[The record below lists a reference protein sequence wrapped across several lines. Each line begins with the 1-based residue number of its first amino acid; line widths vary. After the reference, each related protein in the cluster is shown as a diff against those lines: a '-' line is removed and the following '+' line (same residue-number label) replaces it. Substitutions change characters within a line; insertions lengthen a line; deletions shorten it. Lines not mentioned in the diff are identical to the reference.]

1 MLKTL
6 PTAVALLL
14 ALSSSTWAFEC
25 PLLVKQLNDAVA
37 TMKTDDPKVKQA
49 KALIAEAD
57 KLHAAGKH
65 SDSVA
70 TAEKAA
76 KVLGVRLM
84 MKQMSLAQEEQV
96 KAAEQKITK

>member
-6 PTAVALLL
+6 ATAVALVL

-25 PLLVKQLNDAVA
+25 PLLVKQLNDAVG
-37 TMKTDDPKVKQA
+37 TMKADDPKVKEAQE
-49 KALIAEAD
+49 LIAEAS

-65 SDSVA
+65 ADSIA

-76 KVLGVRLM
+76 KVLGVHLT
-84 MKQMSLAQEEQV
+84 MKQLPAAQAEQV
-96 KAAEQKITK
+96 KAAEQRIMK